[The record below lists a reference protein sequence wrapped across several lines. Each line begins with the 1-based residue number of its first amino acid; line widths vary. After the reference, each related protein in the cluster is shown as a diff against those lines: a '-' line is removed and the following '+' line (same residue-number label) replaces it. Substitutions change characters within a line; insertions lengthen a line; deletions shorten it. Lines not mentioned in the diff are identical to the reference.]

1 MVIFYFL
8 AILFVL
14 LAGFE
19 LMPLSSQILDLIIPL
34 NESRPRKP
42 IFIAQYYVDRQANYY
57 WIFIHDFLSSFM
69 IVSFLVC
76 GDLIFIAS
84 TQHACGIFAAIG

>member
-1 MVIFYFL
+1 MVMFYIL
-8 AILFVL
+8 ATLFVL
-14 LAGFE
+14 FAAFQ

-34 NESRPRKP
+34 NESRPKIS
-42 IFIAQYYVDRQANYY
+42 IFNTQYYVDPQANYY
-57 WIFIHDFLSSFM
+57 WIFLHHIVSGSI

-76 GDLIFIAS
+76 GDWIFIAS